1 MVKLPKD
8 AGRIIKILMD
18 KGFQAYAV
26 GGCVRDSLL
35 GLHPYD
41 WDITTSAGLEELKKL
56 FPEAKIISEKY
67 SVNFVLSISM
77 DAAEMPENAQKDVVV
92 SL

>member
-26 GGCVRDSLL
+26 GMCRDSLL
-35 GLHPYD
+35 GP
-41 WDITTSAGLEELKKL
+41 A
-56 FPEAKIISEKY
+56 
-67 SVNFVLSISM
+67 
-77 DAAEMPENAQKDVVV
+77 